1 MRFMNESTSTQRM
14 IAENNEVQPE
24 RPVDP
29 KVVRLQQW
37 VLEQEEVAAK
47 AKDDLDNARMSVVAR
62 QILEEFPDAVLFDGE
77 LTYEGHDASLHAK
90 SVMTL
95 DGNEIEG
102 ATEFADKLIDKQG
115 RREMVSFATWRV
127 HLAAAADWAPRDVL
141 LDVPIDAIMTP
152 EQESRA
158 RVAKVLAGWD
168 EAPDHPEYTVEDV
181 LIDLR
186 YHADCEGLDFEEIL
200 QSSRENYQ
208 Q

>member
-1 MRFMNESTSTQRM
+1 
-14 IAENNEVQPE
+14 
-24 RPVDP
+24 
-29 KVVRLQQW
+29 

-47 AKDDLDNARMSVVAR
+47 AKHDLDHARMSVLAR
-62 QILEEFPDAVLFDGE
+62 RILEEFPEAELFDGE
-77 LTYEGHDASLHAK
+77 LTYKGHDASLHAK

-95 DGNEIEG
+95 DGTEIEG

-115 RREMVSFATWRV
+115 RREMSFVTWRV
-127 HLAAAADWAPRDVL
+127 HLAAASYWAPRDVL

-152 EQESRA
+152 HQESRA

-208 Q
+208 G